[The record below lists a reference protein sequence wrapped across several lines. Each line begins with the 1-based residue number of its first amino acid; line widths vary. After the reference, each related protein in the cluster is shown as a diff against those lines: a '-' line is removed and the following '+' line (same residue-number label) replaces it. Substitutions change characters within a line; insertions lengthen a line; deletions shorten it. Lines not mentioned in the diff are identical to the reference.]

1 MTERPF
7 EDRSEVVKELYS
19 ELNTV
24 KPQSGTYGKD
34 LLEPKIIYTN
44 MWTLSFQIGLL
55 VASLSLPQLL
65 IKVLNVVTK

>member
-24 KPQSGTYGKD
+24 KPHSGTYAKD
-34 LLEPKIIYTN
+34 LLESKIIYTY
-44 MWTLSFQIGLL
+44 MWTFISQIRLL
-55 VASLSLPQLL
+55 VASLSLILL
-65 IKVLNVVTK
+65 LNKVLNVITK

>member
-34 LLEPKIIYTN
+34 LLESKIICTN
-44 MWTLSFQIGLL
+44 MCGPL
-55 VASLSLPQLL
+55 VSSLDHWRPL
-65 IKVLNVVTK
+65 